1 MQFEYFFTL
10 FTEPCHWNI
19 TGGKYRQKTCKFN
32 LDVYRKFKIVNTAN
46 LFFLSLCSAFLK
58 ST

>member
-32 LDVYRKFKIVNTAN
+32 LDGYRTFKIVNTAN
-46 LFFLSLCSAFLK
+46 IFF
-58 ST
+58 